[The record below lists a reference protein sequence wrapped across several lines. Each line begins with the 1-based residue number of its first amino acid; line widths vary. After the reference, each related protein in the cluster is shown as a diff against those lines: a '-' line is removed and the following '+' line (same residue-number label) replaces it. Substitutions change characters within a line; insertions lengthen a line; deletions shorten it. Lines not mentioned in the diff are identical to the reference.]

1 MAAVRHSQP
10 PSKPKSDFSSADAD
24 AFRRLRWERL
34 AQIASQDFKVKLDFG
49 PGHGTD
55 GSRVSIQKE
64 ADALAERGETLH
76 ESAHLFAGSALGS
89 RRAVDLSAGRSPAE
103 ALAVHL
109 IWHALEDARAENIF
123 LERYPGADAFLEV
136 RAENDSR
143 RDAELG
149 ALHLLVRLAWGMYRT
164 GRGKGAGGLDED
176 TRLALG
182 VVGPLVERAAACEN
196 PEEVA
201 DTALEIFRRCAP
213 FFELSEEAL
222 SSRGE
227 PPATSGAED
236 GAEVRFEDRAA
247 EYSEDDEGEVEGE
260 MLLGIEPEELANL
273 SFTGSPRLAGDS
285 RPKEIHPDAL
295 APDERTIVLP
305 PAGRPNEYQDILSEA
320 GSQVRVM
327 VQRLQRVIRERQYVR
342 YAGAYR
348 SGKLNL
354 AKLWKQRTG
363 DYRLFQRKVEPDHLD
378 VAFSLLVDE
387 SGSMNRKKKFLVARR
402 ASVLCAEA
410 LDGISVPFEIIGYS
424 TEASEAVMAHN
435 CGHVPVFQYRHI
447 RHSRLQH
454 RLYKTFDDSF
464 RAVRTRLVHIAPRFN
479 NWDEEHLGFAAR
491 RMAGR
496 PENAKVIIIISD
508 GQPNGSVH
516 NLIEE
521 VGELDR
527 RGYRIIA
534 VGIEDDYVRDIY
546 PNHVVVEDM
555 AQLAAELIALLER
568 ELLGRRGWR

>member
-10 PSKPKSDFSSADAD
+10 PPTPKSDVSSADAD

-76 ESAHLFAGSALGS
+76 ESAHLFAGSARGS
-89 RRAVDLSAGRSPAE
+89 RRAAGLSAGRSPAE
-103 ALAVHL
+103 TLAVHL

-143 RDAELG
+143 RDAKLG
-149 ALHLLVRLAWGMYRT
+149 ALHLLVRLAWGMYRA

-182 VVGPLVERAAACEN
+182 IVGPLVERAAACEN

-201 DTALEIFRRCAP
+201 DAALEIFRRCAS
-213 FFELSEEAL
+213 FFELSEQAL
-222 SSRGE
+222 SARGE

-236 GAEVRFEDRAA
+236 GAEVRFEDGAA
-247 EYSEDDEGEVEGE
+247 EYSEEDEVDGE
-260 MLLGIEPEELANL
+260 MLLGMAPEELANL
-273 SFTGSPRLAGDS
+273 SFTGSPRLDGDS

-305 PAGRPNEYQDILSEA
+305 PGGRLDEYQDILSEA
-320 GSQVRVM
+320 SSQVRVM

-354 AKLWKQRTG
+354 ARLWKQRTG
-363 DYRLFQRKVEPDHLD
+363 DYRLFQRKVDPDHLD

-491 RMAGR
+491 RMVGR

-508 GQPNGSVH
+508 GQPNGSAH
-516 NLIEE
+516 KLIEE

-534 VGIEDDYVRDIY
+534 VGIEDDYVREIY

-568 ELLGRRGWR
+568 ELLGRRGRR